1 MRVREDAR
9 LDLCLRAAFGITR
22 AVLRLL
28 SKLFCLLPERAAL
41 AFGRAVGWLWFH
53 VFPVRRRVA
62 LRNIER
68 AMGDELERPEQRAVI
83 RRCLQNQA
91 LFGVEALRF
100 PLLDRE
106 ESERLVERRG
116 YEHMQAAI
124 ERGKGVVAVTAH
136 VGNFDLLGVSQALRG
151 LPLAI
156 IYKDIHWKAG
166 HKFFFGQRRAAGILP
181 ILPKRSEREILKAL
195 RKGMVVAFV
204 IDQHMPPHR
213 GMATE
218 FFGMLASTT
227 PAPVLFALRTGATLV
242 TSHIHRE
249 GLSGKHVWEIDAQ
262 TPLEEPFE
270 DRKANLR
277 HNTDKLNRW
286 LEGVVRRYPEQWL
299 WLHKRWKVEDN
310 PEGFEL
316 PEELAAAHRLRNL
329 DVVK

>member
-1 MRVREDAR
+1 M
-9 LDLCLRAAFGITR
+9 LPF
-22 AVLRLL
+22 L
-28 SKLFCLLPERAAL
+28 SKLFCLLPERWAFAL
-41 AFGRAVGWLWFH
+41 GRTVGWLWFH
-53 VFPVRRRVA
+53 LLPFRRSVA

-68 AMGDELERPEQRAVI
+68 ALGQELGRKERRRVI
-83 RRCLQNQA
+83 RRCLQQQA

-100 PLLDRE
+100 PLTNER

-124 ERGKGVVAVTAH
+124 DRGKGVVAVTAH
-136 VGNFDLLGVSQALRG
+136 VGNFDLLGVSQAYRG
-151 LPLAI
+151 MPLAI
-156 IYKDIHWKAG
+156 IYKDIHWKPG
-166 HKFFFGQRRAAGILP
+166 HDFFFGQRRAAGILP
-181 ILPKRSEREILKAL
+181 ILPKGSEREIIRAL

-227 PAPVLFALRTGATLV
+227 PAPALFALRTGATLI

-249 GLSGKHVWEIDAQ
+249 GLSPRHVWEVDPPMA
-262 TPLEEPFE
+262 LEEPYE

-286 LEGVVRRYPEQWL
+286 LEGVIRRYPDQWL
-299 WLHKRWKVEDN
+299 WLHKRWKVEDD
-310 PEGFEL
+310 PTGFEL
-316 PEELAAAHRLRNL
+316 TEELEAAHRARRQRLSAAG
-329 DVVK
+329 